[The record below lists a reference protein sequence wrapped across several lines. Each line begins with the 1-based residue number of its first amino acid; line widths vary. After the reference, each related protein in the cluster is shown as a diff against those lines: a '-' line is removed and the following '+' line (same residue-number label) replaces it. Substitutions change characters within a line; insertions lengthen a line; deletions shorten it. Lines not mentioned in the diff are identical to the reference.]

1 MPIYNPEKV
10 TLSWGGVAARAV
22 ANGEMF
28 NFTLNNDTV
37 NTYPS
42 IKGGGAFVLALDYSG
57 TCTVSLQD
65 VSPTKAAWTALA
77 ATKKPLP
84 LLFIDRSNGNEIAS
98 AKEAMLARPPA
109 MVKSQELAIVQF
121 VFKFVDGNIFHVGQE
136 II

>member
-1 MPIYNPEKV
+1 MPNYSPDKV

-42 IKGGGAFVLALDYSG
+42 IKGGGAFIDALDYSG

-77 ATKKPLP
+77 ASKVGLP
-84 LLFIDRSNGNEIAS
+84 LLLIDRSNGNEVATT
-98 AKEAMLARPPA
+98 KEARLARPPA
-109 MVKSQELAIVQF
+109 MVKGQELAIVQF
-121 VFKFVDGNIFHVGQE
+121 VFKFIDCKIAHIGQD
-136 II
+136 IL

>member
-1 MPIYNPEKV
+1 MPTYSPEKV

-42 IKGGGAFVLALDYSG
+42 IKGGGAFIDALDYSG

-65 VSPTKAAWTALA
+65 VSPTKAAWIALA

-84 LLFIDRSNGNEIAS
+84 LLLIDRSNGNEVATT
-98 AKEAMLARPPA
+98 KEARLARPPA
-109 MVKSQELAIVQF
+109 MVKGQELAIVQF
-121 VFKFVDGNIFHVGQE
+121 VFKFVDGYILHVGQD